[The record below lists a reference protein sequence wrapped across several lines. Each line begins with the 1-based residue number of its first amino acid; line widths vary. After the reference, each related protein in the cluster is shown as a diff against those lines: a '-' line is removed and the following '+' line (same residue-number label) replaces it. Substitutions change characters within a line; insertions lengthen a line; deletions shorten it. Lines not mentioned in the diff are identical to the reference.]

1 MPRILDRYVLREI
14 LPPFL
19 LSLLIFTFLL
29 TLPPIMDELE
39 RLVAK
44 GVTWGAAG
52 RIIVMLIP
60 QALGLTIPMATLT
73 GILVALGRLSTDRE
87 AMALLACGV
96 SPYRLLRPLL
106 AFAIVATG
114 ATAYV
119 MFEAIPD
126 ANQRY
131 REITWELVSK
141 RVENDVQPRVFF
153 EDFPGY
159 VLYSRDV
166 APGGGWKDVLVADT
180 STPGETTISMAARGR
195 LVLIPDERRVDLVLT
210 DGTQYMTG
218 SEGEAETYDFP
229 GNLTVGL
236 DADTVFG
243 RQAIPRGLTDKTI
256 ADLRADA
263 DTKLNRKEGPLSP
276 HPELIYIQQKFSIPV
291 ACLVF
296 ALIGLALGLSSARD
310 GKMAGFV
317 IGFAVV
323 FAYYGIMELAA
334 AHTRGHYRTIETAGG
349 LHDTS
354 FVLAN
359 LARWWPNIILGLFG
373 IGAVVWRARFAHRG
387 LPIRVPVSLPRLP
400 TGWQRSTGATG
411 SRTRGKKVVIVVRM
425 PRLRLP
431 GPGLLDRY
439 ITMLYLRTVGLSFL
453 GLLGLFYIST
463 FLDKAEKIFKG
474 DASLGLVLQFLL
486 HMTPQYVYFV
496 VPLAVLLSVL
506 VTFGLL
512 ARSSELTVLK
522 ACGISLYRVSL
533 PIIGLSLVGSALL
546 FGLEQGVLA
555 ESNRKADAADRV
567 IRNLPQQNL
576 NPMNRRWVVARD
588 GSVYHYGFFD
598 APQKTLTNLTVY
610 APKPDA
616 WRLSSMTYA
625 ASAAHRDGAWT
636 ARNGWVRDY
645 AKGTAR
651 YAGFRTRSLPLEP
664 PDYFGTSAPVAEL
677 MTVPELQAHIAE
689 LADSGVN
696 VVPLAVELQR
706 KIAFPFVT
714 LVMSLLAIP
723 FGVTTGKRG
732 ALYGIG
738 IGIVLAL
745 SYWIVLHVFLA
756 IGGAGLLPPF
766 LAGWSA
772 NIIVAGAAAYLFLN
786 TKT

>member
-29 TLPPIMDELE
+29 TLPPVMEQLE

-44 GVTWGAAG
+44 GVSWGAAG
-52 RIIVMLIP
+52 RIILTLLP

-106 AFAIVATG
+106 AFALVATG

-119 MFEAIPD
+119 MFEGIPD
-126 ANQRY
+126 ANQRF

-159 VLYSRDV
+159 VLYSRDI

-210 DGTQYMTG
+210 EGTQYMTG
-218 SEGEAETYDFP
+218 SEGEAETYDFT

-334 AHTRGHYRTIETAGG
+334 AHTRGHYRAIETAGG
-349 LHDTS
+349 LHETS
-354 FVLAN
+354 FLLAN

-387 LPIRVPVSLPRLP
+387 LPISVPVSLPRLP
-400 TGWQRSTGATG
+400 TGWQSSTRAHPARGATG
-411 SRTRGKKVVIVVRM
+411 ASTRGKKVVIVVRM
-425 PRLRLP
+425 PRLRMP
-431 GPGLLDRY
+431 GPGILDRY
-439 ITMLYLRTVGLSFL
+439 VTMMYLRTVGLSFL
-453 GLLGLFYIST
+453 GLLGMFYIST

-474 DASLGLVLQFLL
+474 DASLGLVLQFLVY
-486 HMTPQYVYFV
+486 MTPQYIYFV

-522 ACGISLYRVSL
+522 ACGISLYRISL

-576 NPMNRRWVVARD
+576 NPMNRRWIVARD

-598 APQKTLTNLTVY
+598 APQETLTNLTVY

-616 WRLSSMTYA
+616 WRLSSMTSA
-625 ASAAHRDGAWT
+625 ASAAHRDGVWT

-645 AKGTAR
+645 ATGTAR
-651 YAGFRTRSLPLEP
+651 YEGFQTRSLPLEP

-677 MTVPELQAHIAE
+677 MT
-689 LADSGVN
+689 
-696 VVPLAVELQR
+696 
-706 KIAFPFVT
+706 
-714 LVMSLLAIP
+714 
-723 FGVTTGKRG
+723 
-732 ALYGIG
+732 
-738 IGIVLAL
+738 
-745 SYWIVLHVFLA
+745 
-756 IGGAGLLPPF
+756 
-766 LAGWSA
+766 
-772 NIIVAGAAAYLFLN
+772 
-786 TKT
+786 